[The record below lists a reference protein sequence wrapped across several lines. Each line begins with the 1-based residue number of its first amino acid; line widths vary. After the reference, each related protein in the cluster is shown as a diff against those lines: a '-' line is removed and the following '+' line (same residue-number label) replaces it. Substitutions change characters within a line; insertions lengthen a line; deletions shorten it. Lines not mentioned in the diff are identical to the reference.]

1 MFDIG
6 WSEIIVVVIITILV
20 VGPKELPGLL
30 RTVGKTV
37 GNVRRMAGDFQN
49 QFNQALREAE
59 LDGVA
64 DTLNDVRN
72 LNPRNAVKN
81 AVTKQLGDISDV
93 TDDVSKSMKES
104 TDEINSSLND
114 KPAEPSSKTAD
125 EPSQT
130 VEVEEAFAEEN
141 QDTEILDG
149 DAAKDGA
156 EPEDGVTKKAD

>member
-64 DTLNDVRN
+64 ETLNDVRN

-81 AVTKQLGDISDV
+81 AVSKQLGDLSEI
-93 TDDVSKSMKES
+93 TDDVSKSMKDS
-104 TDEINSSLND
+104 TDEINSSLKD
-114 KPAEPSSKTAD
+114 KPAAISSKPAD
-125 EPSQT
+125 EPSQA
-130 VEVEEAFAEEN
+130 VEVEQAFAEEN
-141 QDTEILDG
+141 QDAEILDG
-149 DAAKDGA
+149 DAADESAQPK
-156 EPEDGVTKKAD
+156 DGVTKKAD